1 MFLTFGRHIFIII
14 YGRQKSEVRI
24 MSPRTGRPTDNP
36 KNHKVTVRLDDE
48 AVSILD
54 AYCKQENIEKGEAT
68 RRGIKK
74 LRDNIKK

>member
-1 MFLTFGRHIFIII
+1 
-14 YGRQKSEVRI
+14 

-48 AVSILD
+48 AENILER
-54 AYCKQENIEKGEAT
+54 YCKQKNVEKGEAV

-74 LRDNIKK
+74 LRSDIKE